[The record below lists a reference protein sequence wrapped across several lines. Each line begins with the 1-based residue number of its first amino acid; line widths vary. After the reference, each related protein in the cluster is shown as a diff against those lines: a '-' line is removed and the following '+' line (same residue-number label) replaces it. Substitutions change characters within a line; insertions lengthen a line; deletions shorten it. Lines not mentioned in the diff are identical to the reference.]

1 MERTSLL
8 AVKEGISTSI
18 LSKAYAGYERVE
30 LKTEDPQEDDTEVMT
45 RTFGIGNSG
54 RGWV

>member
-30 LKTEDPQEDDTEVMT
+30 NPQEDDTEVMT